1 MRHYGLNFG
10 PFIMRSEIEDY
21 MRINLLKVGNK
32 LTDNDNFDKALAGS
46 LDTQLQIK
54 DTKWFEPYLNM
65 YVQYYFDGYARHF
78 ELEQYTRERF
88 LRSLWINYQ
97 GPNNFQPPH
106 VHDNADLSFVI
117 YCDIPEE
124 LKKEHDDFVANED
137 NKNKVPPGTISFEY
151 GENLPDNLCCQRFMP
166 YNNQIFIFP
175 AWVKH
180 YVTPFKS
187 NVKRISVSGNLT
199 FDRDPEEVQNIKI
212 QKVIDMHN
220 KIIKEMS
227 EKND

>member
-65 YVQYYFDGYARHF
+65 YVQYYFDGYAKHF

-106 VHDNADLSFVI
+106 IHDNADLSFVI

-124 LKKEHDDFVANED
+124 LKKEYDDFVANEE
-137 NKNKVPPGTISFEY
+137 NKNKVPPGTINFEY

-180 YVTPFKS
+180 YVIPFKS
-187 NVKRISVSGNLT
+187 NVKRISVSGNIT